1 MMVRTTF
8 KSRLPAARRFE
19 TLRVKLESRRAPGY
33 VRDQIA
39 NARLFR
45 CLVDRVVA
53 EHAED
58 RRWFSEFASRSK
70 AEAPE

>member
-1 MMVRTTF
+1 MVRSTF

-19 TLRVKLESRRAPGY
+19 TLRVKLESRRGPGY

-39 NARLFR
+39 DARFFR
-45 CLVDRVVA
+45 CLVGRVVA

-58 RRWFSEFASRSK
+58 IRRLSALASQSK
-70 AEAPE
+70 AEVA